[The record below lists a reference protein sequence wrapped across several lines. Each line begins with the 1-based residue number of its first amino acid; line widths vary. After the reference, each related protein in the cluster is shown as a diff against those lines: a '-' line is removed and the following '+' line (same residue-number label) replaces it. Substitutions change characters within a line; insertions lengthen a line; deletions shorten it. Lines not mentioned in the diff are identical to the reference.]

1 MKMSGSGR
9 LISHVFP
16 RILRSMNTVMR
27 VLPGAAAVAM
37 GLWQIKKQPA
47 QADHNGMTV

>member
-16 RILRSMNTVMR
+16 RILRLMNIAMR
-27 VLPGAAAVAM
+27 VPPGAAAVAM
-37 GLWQIKKQPA
+37 GLWQIIKQPA
-47 QADHNGMTV
+47 QADYNGMTV